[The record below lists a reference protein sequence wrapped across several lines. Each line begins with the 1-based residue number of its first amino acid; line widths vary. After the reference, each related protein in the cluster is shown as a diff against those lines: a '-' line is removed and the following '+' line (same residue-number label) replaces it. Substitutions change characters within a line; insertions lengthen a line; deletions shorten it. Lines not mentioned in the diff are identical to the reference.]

1 MKPELL
7 TSENYMV
14 DSLALKMQNLAI
26 SPINYNSNQ
35 TYLNQVKATFSNL
48 KYPLLDLY
56 INDIRIGVES

>member
-26 SPINYNSNQ
+26 SPINYNSNGTNDGQ
-35 TYLNQVKATFSNL
+35 IKVNFSNL
-48 KYPLLDLY
+48 KYQIMDLY
-56 INDIRIGVES
+56 IN